1 MSLKSYRLL
10 FFILVIIIGL
20 YSLFALPRLSLP
32 LLASYLC
39 YLVLEPFVPRLTML
53 GMKRNVAVLLIMLGI
68 LVLSIFPIIKL
79 APIIS
84 TEVENIQ
91 YYIPKIEG
99 YVYSQFDVLQAFLAK
114 KFGFEI
120 QDKYLPQGFTYV
132 RNAVTNMLLKL
143 PQFLASL
150 IEWMFL
156 VPLLSFFMLS
166 DSDKLKRIFL
176 KLVPN
181 SIFERFYYIYHQLNK
196 QIGDYIFAKFVEASI
211 VGFIITLGL
220 VLLEVRFSLILGI
233 VAAVTNIIPYVGPLL
248 GLIPALLL
256 GMTEYGWS
264 PQFGAIMILYLVANF
279 IDMAIVFPLLVSKI
293 VDLHP
298 VLVVVSVILGSQYL
312 GVLGMIICIPIAAA
326 FKLILIEIYKEF
338 YEIRN

>member
-1 MSLKSYRLL
+1 MSIKSYRLL
-10 FFILVIIIGL
+10 FFVIVIIL
-20 YSLFALPRLSLP
+20 AMYSLLALPRLSLP
-32 LLASYLC
+32 LFASYIG

-53 GMKRNVAVLLIMLGI
+53 GLKKNIAVLVIMIGI
-68 LVLSIFPIIKL
+68 LILSIFPMIKL
-79 APIIS
+79 APVIS

-99 YVYSQFDVLQAFLAK
+99 YVSSQFELLQNFLAK

-120 QDKYLPQGFTYV
+120 QDKYLPQVFQYV
-132 RNAVTNMLLKL
+132 RTGVTSLLLKL

-150 IEWMFL
+150 IEWLFL
-156 VPLLSFFMLS
+156 VPLLTFFMLA

-220 VLLEVRFSLILGI
+220 VLLKVRFSLLLGF
-233 VAAVTNIIPYVGPLL
+233 VAAITNIIPYVGPLL
-248 GLIPALLL
+248 GLVPALLL
-256 GMTEYGWS
+256 GMTEYGIS
-264 PQFGAIMILYLVANF
+264 AQFGAMMILYLVANV
-279 IDMAIVFPLLVSKI
+279 IDIAIVFPLLVSKI